1 MARYRWK
8 KEKNYSSGING
19 REDSAGNETAE
30 NETDGGAG
38 SGEKEEPAGG
48 DKAII
53 TGETNKAIETGG
65 MDGEERTV
73 WTEGEKSTE
82 RKNYLSMRSMT
93 EKYGQEEKTEKTDIT
108 DKTDKAGMAEK
119 AENTRTKEQRGGAD
133 KADVQGS
140 SGIRKSGNRGNEDT
154 SAGPGNTGPK
164 PGSDR
169 SIMIRT
175 IVIAAAAVMVLLI
188 ICVWVISLNR
198 KLTVIAPIGNIT
210 FIDKHRE
217 NDICYVTFEAAD
229 FNRIPKEIN
238 EQGITVMVD
247 QATYDLIALDVEYGS
262 ANVVFEVPKSAAGK
276 VGYDESLM
284 NIQNLWTDKILTD
297 YATIRSIVWSVNY

>member
-8 KEKNYSSGING
+8 KENNYGSGING

-38 SGEKEEPAGG
+38 SGEKDEPAGG
-48 DKAII
+48 DQAII

-73 WTEGEKSTE
+73 RAEGDKSTE

-93 EKYGQEEKTEKTDIT
+93 EKYGQEEKAEKT
-108 DKTDKAGMAEK
+108 DKTDKAGMAEM
-119 AENTRTKEQRGGAD
+119 AENTRTQEQRGGAD

-140 SGIRKSGNRGNEDT
+140 GGIQKSGNRRKEDT
-154 SAGPGNTGPK
+154 SAGSGNTGLK
-164 PGSDR
+164 SGSDR
-169 SIMIRT
+169 NIMIRT
-175 IVIAAAAVMVLLI
+175 IVIAAAAVLVLLL
-188 ICVWVISLNR
+188 ICIWVISLNR

-229 FNRIPKEIN
+229 FNRIPKEMN

-276 VGYDESLM
+276 AGYDESLM